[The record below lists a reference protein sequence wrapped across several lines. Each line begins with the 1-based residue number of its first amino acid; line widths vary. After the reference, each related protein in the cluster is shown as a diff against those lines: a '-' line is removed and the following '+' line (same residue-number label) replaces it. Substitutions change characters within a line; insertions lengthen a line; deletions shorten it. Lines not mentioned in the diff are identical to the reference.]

1 MRTDVYERKLSE
13 TWKSLRHSDSL
24 WPHGLYSPRNS
35 PGQNTGV
42 GSLSLLQG
50 IFPTQGSNPSFP
62 HCEQILYQLSH
73 KRSPRTLEWVAY
85 PFSRGSSWPRN
96 WTGVSCIAGGFFT
109 NWAIR
114 EAPIMHME
122 GHKEKTITN
131 PQCYLSKTKY
141 KQYVILFLVVYWKVR
156 LVCSIFSDQLII
168 KCK

>member
-1 MRTDVYERKLSE
+1 MST
-13 TWKSLRHSDSL
+13 SL
-24 WPHGLYSPRNS
+24 WPHELYSPWNS
-35 PGQNTGV
+35 PGWNAGE
-42 GSLSLLQG
+42 GSLSLLQR
-50 IFPTQGSNPSFP
+50 IFPTHVLNPGLL
-62 HCEQILYQLSH
+62 HGRQILYQLSH
-73 KRSPRTLEWVAY
+73 QGSPRILEWVAY